1 MIPIDNGSIHYR
13 DEVVRKLIHLCSLS
27 IPIIYYFI
35 PKETAVYIL
44 AAFTFF
50 AILVDMSRYLSPGIG
65 KYFYLFFGFLLRK
78 HELDKKKKNL
88 NGATYV
94 FISALL
100 SVIIFPKVLFLTAF
114 PILIISDSTAALIG
128 RKWGKHRLF
137 SKSLEG
143 TLAFFVSAS
152 IVVLFTPK
160 LLHGSVTEY
169 MIGII
174 AAAVGA
180 IVENIS
186 HGIADDNLSIPISV
200 GFTMWLLYLLFFPG
214 LQLFLPT
221 VPR

>member
-1 MIPIDNGSIHYR
+1 
-13 DEVVRKLIHLCSLS
+13 L
-27 IPIIYYFI
+27 
-35 PKETAVYIL
+35 
-44 AAFTFF
+44 
-50 AILVDMSRYLSPGIG
+50 AILLDVSRYMSPQLG
-65 KYFYLFFGFLLRK
+65 KYFNRMFGFMLRK

-128 RKWGKHRLF
+128 RKWGKHKFLA
-137 SKSLEG
+137 KSLEG

-160 LLHGSVTEY
+160 LNGSFTEY
-169 MIGII
+169 MIGIM

-186 HGIADDNLSIPISV
+186 HGYADDNLSIPISV
-200 GFTMWLLYLLFFPG
+200 GFTMWLLYLLLFPG
-214 LQLFLPT
+214 LQLIMLN